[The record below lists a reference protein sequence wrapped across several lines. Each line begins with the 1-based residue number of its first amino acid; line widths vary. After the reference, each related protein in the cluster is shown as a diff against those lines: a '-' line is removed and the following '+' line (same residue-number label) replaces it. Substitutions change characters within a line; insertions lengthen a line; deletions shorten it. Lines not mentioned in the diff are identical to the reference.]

1 MKTIQRNITIII
13 WICSILMTFV
23 SVLNGYE
30 KSTIILMATTMFS
43 VSIIS
48 TIIHFLPLR
57 DRLKAIIVLV
67 MVGGGCNAA
76 SIAEG
81 GNSGAFVTS
90 FLVLGIASIYFD
102 PLILKIYAT
111 IYIPFSIVIYIIN
124 PDYIVG
130 TITEDRLGIFEI
142 AAYAVVTVSVYI
154 GTKEGNRLMEK
165 AREDEQ
171 EAKQQALVMEEMSIA
186 AREHAIALYK
196 NISISDQTVDL
207 LSEEAEKANESILK
221 LKQSETETIQLF
233 NELNEK
239 INHSTKW
246 VEQNYQLVNALE
258 ENFETALK
266 NVVEGKAF
274 SKNASESLNQILSAI
289 EHASECIEK
298 STKETAQISNI
309 IRNIE
314 EITSRT
320 NLLAINAAIE
330 AARVG
335 NSGNGFLIVAE
346 QIRTLSVQSQQ
357 ASENVKIILAGLA
370 KALNA
375 TETKVNSGLSAIQY
389 GIGNLE
395 HIARGLETIDLY
407 SNQSQMALKKE
418 VDLFAKSKDE
428 LAAMVKEVEKSM
440 ETANKNMDEIKAV
453 ADLVQSQTT
462 RTEAVSEQLKEMDGM
477 ANQLTKQFG

>member
-274 SKNASESLNQILSAI
+274 SKNASELTVPIITTAL
-289 EHASECIEK
+289 
-298 STKETAQISNI
+298 AQIKPKI
-309 IRNIE
+309 
-314 EITSRT
+314 
-320 NLLAINAAIE
+320 LL
-330 AARVG
+330 
-335 NSGNGFLIVAE
+335 SF
-346 QIRTLSVQSQQ
+346 
-357 ASENVKIILAGLA
+357 
-370 KALNA
+370 
-375 TETKVNSGLSAIQY
+375 
-389 GIGNLE
+389 
-395 HIARGLETIDLY
+395 
-407 SNQSQMALKKE
+407 M
-418 VDLFAKSKDE
+418 
-428 LAAMVKEVEKSM
+428 
-440 ETANKNMDEIKAV
+440 
-453 ADLVQSQTT
+453 
-462 RTEAVSEQLKEMDGM
+462 
-477 ANQLTKQFG
+477 